1 LYSEGRDLLP
11 NIHEPLDPMT
21 ITAWA
26 LTTGET
32 GMRTQA
38 RGLAQAV
45 ADVVVEKTVP
55 SRWSRL
61 HGKTPSTDRLSPPWP
76 DLLVTC
82 GRRSVARSIALRRA
96 SGGRTVTVHVQDPR
110 GRRDAFDLVIAM
122 SHDRIRAGGN
132 VMKITTAL
140 HDLTP
145 ENLAAAG
152 RLWRERFSS
161 LARPLAG
168 VVVGGDLRGRAFTL
182 DDGARLLAGLKRVRD
197 ESAASL
203 AITPSRRTP
212 AAVRALFA
220 DAFAD
225 DPRVFLWDLRGDNP
239 YRAILALSDRLIV
252 TSDSVS
258 MVSEALST
266 PHPVE
271 VFDLGFPRHVG
282 FVQQLVDQ
290 GLVRRFAGDPVPPRT
305 TGPINA
311 TDRAAGA
318 VRSLLQARTG
328 VVG

>member
-1 LYSEGRDLLP
+1 
-11 NIHEPLDPMT
+11 MT

-38 RGLAQAV
+38 RGLAQSV
-45 ADVVVEKTVP
+45 ADIVVEKTVP
-55 SRWSRL
+55 SRWRQWR
-61 HGKTPSTDRLSPPWP
+61 GGVAPGDRLAPPWP
-76 DLLVTC
+76 DLLITC
-82 GRRSVARSIALRRA
+82 GRRSVAHAIALRKA

-110 GRRDAFDLVIAM
+110 GHRDAFDLVIAM
-122 SHDRIRAGGN
+122 GHDRIAAGGN
-132 VMKITTAL
+132 VMKIATAL

-152 RLWRERFSS
+152 RLWEERFG
-161 LARPLAG
+161 LLGRPLAG
-168 VVVGGDLRGRAFTL
+168 VVIGGDLKGRPFTSG
-182 DDGARLLAGLKRVRD
+182 DGARLLVGVKRLRD
-197 ESAASL
+197 EGGASL

-212 AAVRALFA
+212 AAVRALFEE
-220 DAFAD
+220 AFAG
-225 DPRVFLWDLRGDNP
+225 DPRVFLWDLQGDNP

-266 PHPVE
+266 AHPVE
-271 VFDLGFPRHVG
+271 VFDLGFSRHVS
-282 FVQQLVDQ
+282 FVQRLVDQ
-290 GLVRRFAGDPVPPRT
+290 GLIRRFTGEPGPPRT

-311 TDRAAGA
+311 TDQAAGA
-318 VRSLLQARTG
+318 VKALLQARTG

>member
-1 LYSEGRDLLP
+1 
-11 NIHEPLDPMT
+11 MT

-55 SRWSRL
+55 GRWSRL
-61 HGKTPSTDRLSPPWP
+61 RGKVSPADRLAPPWP
-76 DLLVTC
+76 DLLITC
-82 GRRSVARSIALRRA
+82 GRRSVARSIALRKA

-110 GRRDAFDLVIAM
+110 GRRQAFDLVIAM
-122 SHDRIRAGGN
+122 DHDRLPAGHN
-132 VMKITTAL
+132 VMKIATAL

-152 RLWRERFSS
+152 RLWEERFRP
-161 LARPLAG
+161 LGQPLAG
-168 VVVGGDLRGRAFTL
+168 VVIGGDLRGRAFTL
-182 DDGARLLAGLKRVRD
+182 EDGARLLAGLKRLRG
-197 ESAASL
+197 EGGAGL

-212 AAVRALFA
+212 PAVRAMFA
-220 DAFAD
+220 NAFAGD
-225 DPRVFLWDLRGDNP
+225 ARVFLWDLQGDNP
-239 YRAILALSDRLIV
+239 YRAILATSDRLIV

-271 VFDLGFPRHVG
+271 VFDLGFSRHVG

-290 GLVRRFAGDPVPPRT
+290 ELIRRFAGDPEPPHT
-305 TGPINA
+305 SGPINA
-311 TDRAAGA
+311 TDTAACA
-318 VRSLLQARTG
+318 VRALLQTRTG

>member
-1 LYSEGRDLLP
+1 
-11 NIHEPLDPMT
+11 MT

-55 SRWSRL
+55 SRWRQIR
-61 HGKTPSTDRLSPPWP
+61 GQVPPVDRLSPPWP
-76 DLLVTC
+76 DLLITC
-82 GRRSVARSIALRRA
+82 GRRSVARSVALRKA

-110 GRRDAFDLVIAM
+110 GRRGAFDLVIAM
-122 SHDRIRAGGN
+122 GHDRIPAGGN
-132 VMKITTAL
+132 VMKIATAL

-145 ENLAAAG
+145 ANLADAG
-152 RLWRERFSS
+152 RQWEERFGP
-161 LARPLAG
+161 LGRPLAG
-168 VVVGGDLRGRAFTL
+168 VVIGGDLKGRAFTAS
-182 DDGARLLAGLKRVRD
+182 DGARLLAGLRRLR
-197 ESAASL
+197 EGGFSL

-212 AAVRALFA
+212 GAVRAMFA
-220 DAFAD
+220 DAFAG
-225 DPRVFLWDLRGDNP
+225 DPRTFLWDLQGDNP
-239 YRAILALSDRLIV
+239 YRAILALSDRLVV

-271 VFDLGFPRHVG
+271 VFDLGFSRHVS
-282 FVQQLVDQ
+282 FVQRLVDEW
-290 GLVRRFAGDPVPPRT
+290 LVRRFAGDPEPPLT

-311 TDRAAGA
+311 THQAARAVKA
-318 VRSLLQARTG
+318 LLQARTG
-328 VVG
+328 FAG

>member
-1 LYSEGRDLLP
+1 
-11 NIHEPLDPMT
+11 MT

-45 ADVVVEKTVP
+45 ADVVVEKTAP
-55 SRWSRL
+55 SPWRRL
-61 HGKTPSTDRLSPPWP
+61 RGGMATIDRLAPPWP
-76 DLLVTC
+76 DLLITC
-82 GRRSVARSIALRRA
+82 GRRSVAKSIALRRA
-96 SGGRTVTVHVQDPR
+96 SGGRTITVHVQDPR

-122 SHDRIRAGGN
+122 GHDRIPAGGN
-132 VMKITTAL
+132 VIKIATAL

-152 RLWRERFSS
+152 RLWEDRFRH
-161 LARPLAG
+161 LGRPVAG

-182 DDGARLLAGLKRVRD
+182 EDGARLLAALKRLRR
-197 ESAASL
+197 ESAVSL

-220 DAFAD
+220 EAFAG
-225 DPRVFLWDLRGDNP
+225 DPAVFLWDLQGDNP

-271 VFDLGFPRHVG
+271 VFDLGFSRHVD
-282 FVQQLVDQ
+282 FVRQLVEQ
-290 GLVRRFAGDPVPPRT
+290 GLVRRFAGDPEPPRT
-305 TGPINA
+305 TGPVNA
-311 TDRAAGA
+311 TDLAAGA

-328 VVG
+328 VAG

>member
-1 LYSEGRDLLP
+1 
-11 NIHEPLDPMT
+11 MT

-45 ADVVVEKTVP
+45 ADVVVEKSVP
-55 SRWSRL
+55 SRWRQL
-61 HGKTPSTDRLSPPWP
+61 GGGVAPDERLSPPWP
-76 DLLVTC
+76 DLLITC
-82 GRRSVARSIALRRA
+82 GRRSVARSIALRKA

-122 SHDRIRAGGN
+122 GHDKIPAGGN
-132 VMKITTAL
+132 VMKIATAL

-152 RLWRERFSS
+152 RLWEDRFDV
-161 LARPLAG
+161 LGKPLAG
-168 VVVGGDLRGRAFTL
+168 VVVGGHLKGRPFTL
-182 DDGARLLAGLKRVRD
+182 EDGARLLSGLKRLRD
-197 ESAASL
+197 EGGASL

-212 AAVRALFA
+212 AAVRSLFA
-220 DAFAD
+220 EAFAG
-225 DPRVFLWDLRGDNP
+225 DPRVFLWDLKGDNP

-271 VFDLGFPRHVG
+271 VFDLGFARHVS
-282 FVQQLVDQ
+282 FVQRLVDQ
-290 GLVRRFAGDPVPPRT
+290 GLIRRFEGEPTPPRT
-305 TGPINA
+305 AGPINA
-311 TDRAAGA
+311 THQAASA
-318 VRSLLQARTG
+318 VRALLQARTG
-328 VVG
+328 VAG

>member
-1 LYSEGRDLLP
+1 
-11 NIHEPLDPMT
+11 MT

-55 SRWSRL
+55 SRWREWR
-61 HGKTPSTDRLSPPWP
+61 GMVAPGDRLSPPWP
-76 DLLVTC
+76 DLLITC
-82 GRRSVARSIALRRA
+82 GRRSVARSVALRKA

-110 GRRDAFDLVIAM
+110 WRRDAFDLVIAM
-122 SHDRIRAGGN
+122 DHDKIPAGGK
-132 VMKITTAL
+132 VMKIATAL

-152 RLWRERFSS
+152 RLWEERFRA
-161 LARPLAG
+161 LGRPLAG
-168 VVVGGDLRGRAFTL
+168 VVIGGDLKGRSFTL
-182 DDGARLLAGLKRVRD
+182 EDGARLLAGLERLRG
-197 ESAASL
+197 EGGASL

-212 AAVRALFA
+212 AAVRALLA
-220 DAFAD
+220 DAFAG
-225 DPRVFLWDLRGDNP
+225 DPGVFLWDLEGDNP
-239 YRAILALSDRLIV
+239 YRAILGLSDRLIV

-271 VFDLGFPRHVG
+271 VFDLGFSRHVS
-282 FVQQLVDQ
+282 FVQGLVDR
-290 GLVRRFAGDPVPPRT
+290 GLVRRFAGDPESPRT

-311 TDRAAGA
+311 TDLAAEEVRA
-318 VRSLLQARTG
+318 LLQGRTG
-328 VVG
+328 VAG

>member
-1 LYSEGRDLLP
+1 
-11 NIHEPLDPMT
+11 MT

-38 RGLAQAV
+38 RGLAHAV
-45 ADVVVEKTVP
+45 ADHVIEKTVP
-55 SRWSRL
+55 SRWRQVR
-61 HGKTPSTDRLSPPWP
+61 GGVAPADQLSPPWP
-76 DLLVTC
+76 DLLITC
-82 GRRSVARSIALRRA
+82 GRRSVARAIALRKA

-122 SHDRIRAGGN
+122 GHDRIPAGGN
-132 VMKITTAL
+132 VMKIATAL

-145 ENLAAAG
+145 ENLADAG
-152 RLWRERFSS
+152 RLWEARFHP
-161 LARPLAG
+161 LGRPLAG
-168 VVVGGDLRGRAFTL
+168 VIVGGNLKGRPFTL
-182 DDGARLLAGLKRVRD
+182 SDGARMLAGLRRLRD
-197 ESAASL
+197 EGATSL

-220 DAFAD
+220 QAFAD
-225 DPRVFLWDLRGDNP
+225 DPRVFLWDLQGDNP
-239 YRAILALSDRLIV
+239 YRAILALSDRLVV

-271 VFDLGFPRHVG
+271 VFDLGFSRHVG

-290 GLVRRFAGDPVPPRT
+290 GLIRRFDGEPAPPQT

-311 TDRAAGA
+311 THQAANA
-318 VRSLLQARTG
+318 VRALLRARTPQARTG
-328 VVG
+328 VAG

>member
-1 LYSEGRDLLP
+1 
-11 NIHEPLDPMT
+11 MT

-55 SRWSRL
+55 SRWRL
-61 HGKTPSTDRLSPPWP
+61 LRGDVALADRLSPPWP
-76 DLLVTC
+76 DLLITC
-82 GRRSVARSIALRRA
+82 GRRSVARSVALRKA

-122 SHDRIRAGGN
+122 DHDRIPAGGN
-132 VMKITTAL
+132 VMKIATAL

-152 RLWRERFSS
+152 RLWEER
-161 LARPLAG
+161 LRALGRPLAG
-168 VVVGGDLRGRAFTL
+168 MVIGGDLKGRSFTL
-182 DDGARLLAGLKRVRD
+182 DDGARLLAGLTRLR
-197 ESAASL
+197 EEGGASL

-212 AAVRALFA
+212 TAVRALIA

-225 DPRVFLWDLRGDNP
+225 DPRVFLWDLEGDNP
-239 YRAILALSDRLIV
+239 YRAILSLSDRLIV

-282 FVQQLVDQ
+282 FVQRLVDH
-290 GLVRRFAGDPVPPRT
+290 GLIRRFAGDPEPPLT

-311 TDRAAGA
+311 TNQAAGA
-318 VRSLLQARTG
+318 VRALLQARTG

>member
-1 LYSEGRDLLP
+1 
-11 NIHEPLDPMT
+11 MT

-45 ADVVVEKTVP
+45 ADVVIEKTLR

-61 HGKTPSTDRLSPPWP
+61 RGEKDPIDRLSPPWP
-76 DLLVTC
+76 DLLITC
-82 GRRSVARSIALRRA
+82 GRRSVAKAIALRRA
-96 SGGRTVTVHVQDPR
+96 SRGRTVTVHVQDPR
-110 GRRDAFDLVIAM
+110 GRCDAFDLVIAM
-122 SHDRIRAGGN
+122 GHDRIPAGGN
-132 VMKITTAL
+132 VMKISTAL

-152 RLWRERFSS
+152 RLWEERFRE
-161 LARPLAG
+161 LGRPLAG

-182 DDGARLLAGLKRVRD
+182 DDGARLLAGLQRLRD
-197 ESAASL
+197 EGAASL

-212 AAVRALFA
+212 AAVRALLA
-220 DAFAD
+220 EAFAG
-225 DPRVFLWDLRGDNP
+225 DPRVFLWDLKGDNP

-266 PHPVE
+266 PHAVE
-271 VFDLGFPRHVG
+271 VFDLAFPRHVK

-290 GLVRRFAGDPVPPRT
+290 RLVRRFTGDPEAPRT
-305 TGPINA
+305 AGPINA
-311 TDRAAGA
+311 TDHAASA

-328 VVG
+328 VSG

>member
-1 LYSEGRDLLP
+1 
-11 NIHEPLDPMT
+11 MT

-55 SRWSRL
+55 SRWRQIL
-61 HGKTPSTDRLSPPWP
+61 GGIAPGDRLSPPWP
-76 DLLVTC
+76 DLLITC

-110 GRRDAFDLVIAM
+110 DRREGFDLVVAM
-122 SHDRIRAGGN
+122 DHDKVPAGGN
-132 VMKITTAL
+132 VMKIATAL

-152 RLWRERFSS
+152 RLWAAR
-161 LARPLAG
+161 LRPLGRPLVG
-168 VVVGGDLRGRAFTL
+168 VVVGGDLRGRAFTPG
-182 DDGARLLAGLKRVRD
+182 DGARLLAGLKRLRREGD
-197 ESAASL
+197 ASL

-212 AAVRALFA
+212 AALRALFSE
-220 DAFAD
+220 AFAG
-225 DPRVFLWDLRGDNP
+225 DPRVFLGDLEGDNP
-239 YRAILALSDRLIV
+239 YRGILALADRLVV

-271 VFDLGFPRHVG
+271 VFDLGFARHVG
-282 FVQQLVDQ
+282 FVQRLVDQ
-290 GLVRRFAGDPVPPRT
+290 GLIRRFEGDPEPPRT
-305 TGPINA
+305 TGPTNA
-311 TDRAAGA
+311 TDAAARAVGA
-318 VRSLLQARTG
+318 LLQARTG

>member
-1 LYSEGRDLLP
+1 
-11 NIHEPLDPMT
+11 M

-45 ADVVVEKTVP
+45 ADIVVEKTVP
-55 SRWSRL
+55 SRWRRL
-61 HGKTPSTDRLSPPWP
+61 RDGLTPADRMAPPWP
-76 DLLVTC
+76 DLLITC
-82 GRRSVARSIALRRA
+82 GRRSVAKSIALRRA

-110 GRRDAFDLVIAM
+110 WRRDAFDLVIAM
-122 SHDRIRAGGN
+122 GHDRVPAGGN
-132 VMKITTAL
+132 VMKIATAL

-152 RLWRERFSS
+152 QLWEERFRS
-161 LARPLAG
+161 LGRPLAG
-168 VVVGGDLRGRAFTL
+168 VVIGGDLRGRPFTL
-182 DDGARLLAGLKRVRD
+182 EDGARLLDGLRRLRD
-197 ESAASL
+197 QGGVSL

-212 AAVRALFA
+212 VPVRTLLEDALA
-220 DAFAD
+220 GDS
-225 DPRVFLWDLRGDNP
+225 RVYLWDLEGDNP
-239 YRAILALSDRLIV
+239 YRAILALSDRLVV

-271 VFDLGFPRHVG
+271 VFDLNFARHVG
-282 FVQQLVDQ
+282 FVRGLVDQ
-290 GLVRRFAGDPVPPRT
+290 GLIRRFAGDPTPPRT

-311 TDRAAGA
+311 TDRAASVVKA
-318 VRSLLQARTG
+318 LLQARTG
-328 VVG
+328 VEG

>member
-1 LYSEGRDLLP
+1 
-11 NIHEPLDPMT
+11 MT

-38 RGLAQAV
+38 RGLAHAV

-55 SRWSRL
+55 SRWRAWRGAVESAE
-61 HGKTPSTDRLSPPWP
+61 RLSPPWP
-76 DLLVTC
+76 DLLITC
-82 GRRSVARSIALRRA
+82 GRRSVARSVALRKA

-122 SHDRIRAGGN
+122 DHDRISAGGN
-132 VMKITTAL
+132 VMKIGTAL

-145 ENLAAAG
+145 ENLATAG
-152 RLWRERFSS
+152 ALWEARFRPM
-161 LARPLAG
+161 ARPLAG
-168 VVVGGDLRGRAFTL
+168 VVIGGDLKGRSFTL
-182 DDGARLLAGLKRVRD
+182 DDGARLLAGLKRLRN
-197 ESAASL
+197 EGGASL

-212 AAVRALFA
+212 TAVRALLA
-220 DAFAD
+220 DAFAG
-225 DPRVFLWDLRGDNP
+225 DPGVFLWDLEGNNP

-271 VFDLGFPRHVG
+271 VFDLGFSRHVS
-282 FVQQLVDQ
+282 FVQ
-290 GLVRRFAGDPVPPRT
+290 GLVDEGLIRRFTGDPEPPRT

-311 TDRAAGA
+311 TCQAASVVRA
-318 VRSLLQARTG
+318 LLQARTALAG
-328 VVG
+328 

>member
-1 LYSEGRDLLP
+1 
-11 NIHEPLDPMT
+11 M

-45 ADVVVEKTVP
+45 ADIVIEKTVP
-55 SRWSRL
+55 SRWRGWL
-61 HGKTPSTDRLSPPWP
+61 EGAVPADRLSPPWP
-76 DLLVTC
+76 DLLITC
-82 GRRSVARSIALRRA
+82 GRRSVARAVALRRA

-110 GRRDAFDLVIAM
+110 ASREAFDLVIAM
-122 SHDRIRAGGN
+122 GHDRIPAGGN
-132 VMKITTAL
+132 VMKIVTAL

-152 RLWRERFSS
+152 RVWDERFRP
-161 LARPLAG
+161 LGRPLAG
-168 VVVGGDLRGRAFTL
+168 VIIGGDLKGRPFSLA
-182 DDGARLLAGLKRVRD
+182 DGARLVAHLKRLRQ
-197 ESAASL
+197 EGGTSL

-212 AAVRALFA
+212 LAVRRLIAE
-220 DAFAD
+220 AFAG
-225 DPRVFLWDLRGDNP
+225 DPHVFLWDLQGDNP

-271 VFDLGFPRHVG
+271 VFDLGFSRHVS
-282 FVQQLVDQ
+282 FVQRLVDD
-290 GLVRRFAGDPVPPRT
+290 GLIRRFAGDPEPARPG
-305 TGPINA
+305 GPVNA
-311 TDRAAGA
+311 THQAAGA
-318 VRSLLQARTG
+318 VRALLQARTG
-328 VVG
+328 LVG

>member
-1 LYSEGRDLLP
+1 
-11 NIHEPLDPMT
+11 MT

-55 SRWSRL
+55 SRWRQLSGRVA
-61 HGKTPSTDRLSPPWP
+61 PADRLSLPWP
-76 DLLVTC
+76 DLLITC
-82 GRRSVARSIALRRA
+82 GRRSVARSIALRKE

-110 GRRDAFDLVIAM
+110 GRPRAFDLVIAM
-122 SHDRIRAGGN
+122 AHDRIPAGGN
-132 VMKITTAL
+132 VMKIATAL

-145 ENLAAAG
+145 ENLADAG
-152 RLWRERFSS
+152 RLWAARFRT
-161 LARPLAG
+161 LGRPLAG
-168 VVVGGDLRGRAFTL
+168 VVIGGDLRGRAFTL
-182 DDGARLLAGLKRVRD
+182 RDGARLLSRLKRLRD
-197 ESAASL
+197 QGGANL

-220 DAFAD
+220 EAFAD
-225 DPRVFLWDLRGDNP
+225 DPRVFLWNLKGDNP

-271 VFDLGFPRHVG
+271 VFDLGFPRHVS
-282 FVQQLVDQ
+282 FVQRLVDQ
-290 GLVRRFAGDPVPPRT
+290 GLIRRFEGEPEPPRT

-311 TDRAAGA
+311 TDQAACA
-318 VRSLLQARTG
+318 VRALLQARTG

>member
-1 LYSEGRDLLP
+1 
-11 NIHEPLDPMT
+11 MT

-45 ADVVVEKTVP
+45 ADIVVEKTVP
-55 SRWSRL
+55 GRWNQLR
-61 HGKTPSTDRLSPPWP
+61 GKVSAADRLQPPWP
-76 DLLVTC
+76 DLLITC
-82 GRRSVARSIALRRA
+82 GRRSVARSIALRKA

-110 GRRDAFDLVIAM
+110 GRRQAFDLVIAM
-122 SHDRIRAGGN
+122 DHDRLPAGGN
-132 VMKITTAL
+132 VMKIATAL

-152 RLWRERFSS
+152 RLWEARFRP
-161 LARPLAG
+161 LGRPLAG
-168 VVVGGDLRGRAFTL
+168 VVIGGDLRGRAFSL
-182 DDGARLLAGLKRVRD
+182 DDGARLLAGLKRLR
-197 ESAASL
+197 EAGGAGL

-212 AAVRALFA
+212 LAVRAMLA
-220 DAFAD
+220 EAFAG
-225 DPRVFLWDLRGDNP
+225 DPRVFLWDLQSDNP
-239 YRAILALSDRLIV
+239 YRAILATADRLIV

-271 VFDLGFPRHVG
+271 VFDLGFSRHVG

-290 GLVRRFAGDPVPPRT
+290 GLIRRFAGDPEPPGAG
-305 TGPINA
+305 GPINA
-311 TDRAAGA
+311 TDQAAGA
-318 VRSLLQARTG
+318 VRALLQTRTG
-328 VVG
+328 IVG